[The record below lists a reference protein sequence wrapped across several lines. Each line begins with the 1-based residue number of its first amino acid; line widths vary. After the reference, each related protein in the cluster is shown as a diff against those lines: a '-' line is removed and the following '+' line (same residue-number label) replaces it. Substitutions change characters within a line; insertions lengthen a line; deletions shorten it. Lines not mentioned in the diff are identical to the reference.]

1 MKNIKNN
8 KSLNYVN
15 IAGTYVIFL
24 LLIFSC
30 SQEKIFNI
38 IPNESQLLDVEFQ
51 VREKIITLSDS
62 LSKYPNDI
70 KLLADYAM
78 TLDAHDFHFEAEK
91 LYSILQ
97 QIDYTDFR
105 WPLFHAIIL
114 HNLGDKKSLELY
126 KKSMNLNNK
135 YIPTLSLCGQ
145 AMYEHGHIDSSIFY
159 FNKAIERQKCS
170 KFELTYLAKIYI
182 NSNRFYKADS
192 MLALISE
199 CDIVDKTYYSLLSEL
214 ARKNNN
220 KTLYNKLTLGLIDMP
235 DASDMIYNPIYDQI
249 IEKGLS
255 STWFR
260 YRAQKHMETQLY
272 ELAIKEYTQL
282 IKLKPLSEDYYNL
295 GIAYENIGKLIMA
308 ENYFKLC
315 LKNNPVYIQACE
327 QLAKIYK
334 NKGDI
339 KKYIFYNNQI
349 QTIRSKIIE

>member
-135 YIPTLSLCGQ
+135 YIPTLSLYGQ

-159 FNKAIERQKCS
+159 FNKSIERQKCS

-220 KTLYNKLTLGLIDMP
+220 KTLYNI
-235 DASDMIYNPIYDQI
+235 
-249 IEKGLS
+249 
-255 STWFR
+255 
-260 YRAQKHMETQLY
+260 QLY
-272 ELAIKEYTQL
+272 DLAIKEYTQL

-339 KKYIFYNNQI
+339 KKYILYNNQI
-349 QTIRSKIIE
+349 QTILSKIL

>member
-114 HNLGDKKSLELY
+114 HNLGDKKSLELFTI
-126 KKSMNLNNK
+126 K
-135 YIPTLSLCGQ
+135 TLSLII
-145 AMYEHGHIDSSIFY
+145 YRSK
-159 FNKAIERQKCS
+159 NKFSQRKCS
-170 KFELTYLAKIYI
+170 FIE
-182 NSNRFYKADS
+182 
-192 MLALISE
+192 
-199 CDIVDKTYYSLLSEL
+199 
-214 ARKNNN
+214 
-220 KTLYNKLTLGLIDMP
+220 
-235 DASDMIYNPIYDQI
+235 DMI
-249 IEKGLS
+249 
-255 STWFR
+255 
-260 YRAQKHMETQLY
+260 
-272 ELAIKEYTQL
+272 
-282 IKLKPLSEDYYNL
+282 
-295 GIAYENIGKLIMA
+295 IM
-308 ENYFKLC
+308 KC
-315 LKNNPVYIQACE
+315 
-327 QLAKIYK
+327 
-334 NKGDI
+334 
-339 KKYIFYNNQI
+339 
-349 QTIRSKIIE
+349 